1 MLEELCR
8 CGSGRSHR
16 QCHGLRGRQRRGR
29 GPELHALAE
38 VHAVGAF
45 FPFLRPQSD
54 AFDGYAQ
61 ITAETIGEAPR
72 EVSPAEAAAGAALL
86 DAAEQE
92 RLVALWA
99 DRYPDRWS
107 RICAEVSDRA
117 LVEWALVA
125 SSVRAAIMDRRAC
138 PRGVLEGLEGG
149 RLERSPAAAVA
160 LALSLWPQAVWS
172 YEEAMAYVSD
182 EPVGIGEEHVPR
194 VRAQAARL
202 AARLPEAGL
211 PRASAALQRGCELVA
226 DELRMAI
233 GVAELLLDAYE
244 LQLDKRASY
253 VSRAN

>member
-8 CGSGRSHR
+8 CGSGRLHSR
-16 QCHGLRGRQRRGR
+16 WHGLRARKRRGR

-38 VHAVGAF
+38 VHAVGVF
-45 FPFLRPQSD
+45 FPFLRPQSEV
-54 AFDGYAQ
+54 FDGYAQ
-61 ITAETIGEAPR
+61 TTAEAIGEAPR

-107 RICAEVSDRA
+107 RIRAQVSDPA
-117 LVEWALVA
+117 LVERALVA
-125 SSVRAAIMDRRAC
+125 SAVRAAIMDCRAC

-149 RLERSPAAAVA
+149 QLERSPAAAIA

-172 YEEAMAYVSD
+172 YEEAVAYVSD

-202 AARLPEAGL
+202 AARLPAAGL
-211 PRASAALQRGCELVA
+211 PRASATLLGGCALVA
-226 DELRMAI
+226 RELQPAI